1 LPRHLWGHP
10 SALPLMGS
18 NLGEATGIVP
28 VTKIVSQSA
37 GQFNCR

>member
-1 LPRHLWGHP
+1 VEGLLMGLQK

-28 VTKIVSQSA
+28 VTKIVSQCV
-37 GQFNCR
+37 GQNN